1 MKQDF
6 EVVLK
11 EIARWNEQG
20 WNKEQTHIGIALF
33 NLFVSNLKDVKEQ
46 WDVSESLESF
56 HKSFRQVP
64 VTSSVLVDS
73 SIWNLI
79 SISGHFWNSAMGN
92 EPDFGEDVLDP
103 SKE

>member
-11 EIARWNEQG
+11 ELARWNDQG
-20 WNKEQTHIGIALF
+20 WHKEQTHVGIALF
-33 NLFVSNLKDVKEQ
+33 NLFVSNLKEVKEQ
-46 WDVSESLESF
+46 WGVSENLESF
-56 HKSFRQVP
+56 HESFRQVH
-64 VTSSVLVDS
+64 VTTSPLIDS

-79 SISGHFWNSAMGN
+79 SISGHFWNSAMKN
-92 EPDFGEDVLDP
+92 FGEDVLDP